1 MGNKKK
7 EREKKENYESMK
19 NARSFQ
25 CVKQVLSGNDIYL
38 NVYCGKQQSELKKI
52 NKNKNRKKNTK
63 NLAGVLLWLV

>member
-38 NVYCGKQQSELKKI
+38 NVYCGKQQSELKK
-52 NKNKNRKKNTK
+52 NKQKQKQKKK
-63 NLAGVLLWLV
+63 H